1 MVGMPLIVL
10 VVKVVMTMPLKKAI
24 ITMLVLV
31 LVVML
36 DLIYQCWFYT
46 KKTLVMMTSITVG

>member
-1 MVGMPLIVL
+1 MLMVGMPLIVL

-46 KKTLVMMTSITVG
+46 KKRLS